1 VSTNSLDGL
10 AEYAQIRYLSPAECR
25 FDLTAGGFLRLELGA
40 ESYNP
45 VYVFRSFP
53 LSLGDRYLSV
63 RDDKNNEIG
72 IIRDLAEFNLDQAN
86 LVRGELERRYFTP
99 IIKKVHK
106 MKEEFG
112 YIYWEVETDRGA
124 RRFTTKGS
132 HDCILP
138 VGENRL
144 MIIDVDG
151 NRFEVTNY
159 RELDTKS
166 ARLIETLM

>member
-1 VSTNSLDGL
+1 MSTSLQDGL
-10 AEYAQIRYLSPAECR
+10 AEFAQIRFLSPAECR
-25 FDLTAGGFLRLELGA
+25 FDLTEGGFLRLDLG
-40 ESYNP
+40 EDRYDP

-53 LSLGDRYLSV
+53 LSLGDHYLSV
-63 RDDKNNEIG
+63 RDDKNKEIG
-72 IIRDLAEFNLDQAN
+72 IIRELSDFSLDQAD
-86 LVRGELERRYFTP
+86 LVRSELERRYFTP
-99 IIKKVHK
+99 IIQRVDK

-144 MIIDVDG
+144 MILDVDG
-151 NRFEVTNY
+151 NRFEVPNY
-159 RELDTKS
+159 RELDLKS
-166 ARLIETLM
+166 ARQIETLM